1 MRDPS
6 PGAPEPECGCS
17 RCPARRSGWRVGA
30 VNAIAIVDQVA
41 GVLAPG
47 RGLDHLARD
56 PSCGRMGGD
65 VEVEQAA
72 AVVADQEDDVEG
84 SEGKGLDHEQIS
96 SPDGFSVVG
105 EEGAP
110 ALAARPSRSAA
121 AVASDGACA
130 HGEAELEQLA
140 DALGDQVRI
149 LARHGGDQRPDL
161 GFKHGRVL
169 VSPYCVITPAAYATV
184 RSGVLL
190 HTFSCTSLVR
200 ASMARVSSVF
210 CWSNVLMSSVFFSV
224 CIAIS
229 EAMESARFAAI
240 NRAAA

>member
-1 MRDPS
+1 V
-6 PGAPEPECGCS
+6 AQVIEPD
-17 RCPARRSGWRVGA
+17 RR
-30 VNAIAIVDQVA
+30 Q
-41 GVLAPG
+41 
-47 RGLDHLARD
+47 
-56 PSCGRMGGD
+56 
-65 VEVEQAA
+65 
-72 AVVADQEDDVEG
+72 
-84 SEGKGLDHEQIS
+84 
-96 SPDGFSVVG
+96 
-105 EEGAP
+105 
-110 ALAARPSRSAA
+110 ARPSRSAA

-130 HGEAELEQLA
+130 HGDAELEQLA
-140 DALGDQVRI
+140 DPLCDPVWI
-149 LARHGGDQRPDL
+149 LARDGGDQRPDL
-161 GFKHGRVL
+161 GVQARPRARQ
-169 VSPYCVITPAAYATV
+169 PYCVITPADYATV